1 MKCGRREKVTS
12 SFAPNAAAPG
22 RGGIL
27 RWRWVFPRVIRLGD
41 QMASDDVVAEADLLA
56 GLRQRDS
63 ASFTRFFDTYVDRI
77 YRLAMGILGNEADAE
92 EVTQATFVSAME
104 AIDRFEPHA
113 SLSAWLYR
121 IAHNHA
127 MMLIR
132 GRHPAEP
139 LPEDDSVPM
148 PAALLDWTTLP
159 EERLLGSE
167 ASSELWAA
175 IGALPT
181 GLRAAFILRDV
192 EGLSTAECSYAQS
205 ITESACKVRLHRARL
220 LLRERLSVY
229 FSEWAAA
236 SGARAR
242 DK

>member
-1 MKCGRREKVTS
+1 M
-12 SFAPNAAAPG
+12 
-22 RGGIL
+22 
-27 RWRWVFPRVIRLGD
+27 
-41 QMASDDVVAEADLLA
+41 

-63 ASFTRFFDTYVDRI
+63 AAFATFFDTHVDRV

-104 AIDRFEPHA
+104 SIDHFEPHA
-113 SLSAWLYR
+113 RLSTWLYR

-132 GRHPAEP
+132 RRHPADA
-139 LPEDDSVPM
+139 LPEDDSLPM
-148 PAALLDWTTLP
+148 PTALVDWTTIP
-159 EERLLGSE
+159 EDRLLGDE
-167 ASSELWAA
+167 ANHELWAA
-175 IGALPT
+175 IAGLPQ

-205 ITESACKVRLHRARL
+205 ITETACKVRLHRARL

-229 FSEWAAA
+229 FAEWA
-236 SGARAR
+236 STS
-242 DK
+242 KQHTS